1 MKAYKTLIFDL
12 DDTLIDND
20 ASISFAI
27 MQVFKKMNLEYND
40 ICFLEWKKFDNAY
53 WHVFET
59 GKMNI
64 PTSVKTLEEKKT
76 FLRANRFVVFFQKLG
91 VSYEMALFLN
101 KFYNKML
108 GENIVEIEN
117 ARRILKELYA
127 LHYEI
132 IIATNGPKDVAEIKL
147 KTLQLKEL
155 ITTLICSDEV
165 GFNKPSL
172 EFFHFLYKRCIH
184 LDKQKMLITG
194 DSLTTDILGGI
205 NFEIDTCW
213 FNPNGLPN
221 PYNYQPTY
229 TISTLLELKRV
240 LN

>member
-27 MQVFKKMNLEYND
+27 MQVFKKMRLEYND
-40 ICFLEWKKFDNAY
+40 NCFLEWKKFDNAY
-53 WHVFET
+53 WHAFET

-172 EFFHFLYKRCIH
+172 EFFHFL
-184 LDKQKMLITG
+184 
-194 DSLTTDILGGI
+194 
-205 NFEIDTCW
+205 
-213 FNPNGLPN
+213 
-221 PYNYQPTY
+221 
-229 TISTLLELKRV
+229 
-240 LN
+240 